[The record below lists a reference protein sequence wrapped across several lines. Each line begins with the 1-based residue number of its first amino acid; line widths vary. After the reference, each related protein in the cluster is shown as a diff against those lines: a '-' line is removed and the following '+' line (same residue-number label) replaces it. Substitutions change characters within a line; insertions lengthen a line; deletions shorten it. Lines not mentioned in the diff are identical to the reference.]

1 MTRFSVHQAY
11 KIIQRATLKKYTKDW
26 MSFVHKI
33 LELLTIH
40 NILHIYQLDFTY
52 ICIQHTNRA
61 HTSTHHIHPPQ
72 FPSKTPTHVE
82 STIKILKSS
91 TCVST
96 IPNNSPT
103 QMLTK
108 NISTI
113 VPMLRICVY
122 VYSRISIK
130 MVKMVKMMAFLCKF

>member
-61 HTSTHHIHPPQ
+61 HTSTHIHPPR
-72 FPSKTPTHVE
+72 FPSQTPTHVE
-82 STIKILKSS
+82 STTKILKSS

-96 IPNNSPT
+96 IPNNLPT
-103 QMLTK
+103 QMLNK
-108 NISTI
+108 TI
-113 VPMLRICVY
+113 PTIIPIPRIFADIHQNGQNGQNDGF
-122 VYSRISIK
+122 S
-130 MVKMVKMMAFLCKF
+130 L